1 MSKRISIG
9 EAKSRF
15 LRIIRDVEAGGTITL
30 TRHGEPVAVV
40 LSKAEYDR
48 LRRRKPRV
56 QWGAATIDTRHFKF
70 DREEANA
77 R

>member
-1 MSKRISIG
+1 MSKHFSISQ
-9 EAKSRF
+9 EKSRF
-15 LRIIRDVEAGGTITL
+15 LRIIRDVEAGGTVTL

-48 LRRRKPRV
+48 LRRRKPRI
-56 QWGAATIDTRHFKF
+56 QWGAISIDTRHFKF
-70 DREEANA
+70 DREDANA